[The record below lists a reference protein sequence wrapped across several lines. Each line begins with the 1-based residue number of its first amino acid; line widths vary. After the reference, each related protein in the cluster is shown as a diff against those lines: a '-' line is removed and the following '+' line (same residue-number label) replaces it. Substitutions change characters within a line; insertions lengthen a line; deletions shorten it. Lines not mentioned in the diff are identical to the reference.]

1 MQTISL
7 LSVSNIA
14 HLVQPEEFH
23 ELSIESPALEIFT
36 DFKNH
41 IPLTIEGSVP
51 AVDVESLMRKAHVKM
66 KLVVDTSNEFI
77 GTISL
82 EDLDEQHFMMKIAA
96 GYARQDIQVS
106 DLMTPKER
114 ILALSLVDLER
125 ATIGDV
131 IKSLQKQGKQHC
143 LVVDRSGSQIRGLIS
158 ASDVARRLHIPIRIE
173 RIPSFVDIFSS
184 VRRPAA

>member
-1 MQTISL
+1 MYLLPCCPVISASRVRCVQSLLRHSRQREKTMQTIPL
-7 LSVSNIA
+7 FSVSNIA
-14 HLVQPEEFH
+14 HLVQLEEFH
-23 ELSIESPALEIFT
+23 ELTIESPALEIFT
-36 DFKNH
+36 DFKKH

-51 AVDVESLMRKAHVKM
+51 AVDVENLMRKAHVKM

-114 ILALSLVDLER
+114 I
-125 ATIGDV
+125 
-131 IKSLQKQGKQHC
+131 
-143 LVVDRSGSQIRGLIS
+143 
-158 ASDVARRLHIPIRIE
+158 
-173 RIPSFVDIFSS
+173 PSFVDIFSS

>member
-1 MQTISL
+1 MQTIPL
-7 LSVSNIA
+7 FSVSNIA
-14 HLVQPEEFH
+14 HLVQLEEFH
-23 ELSIESPALEIFT
+23 ELTIESPALEIFT
-36 DFKNH
+36 DFKKH

-51 AVDVESLMRKAHVKM
+51 AVDVENLMRKAHVKM

-114 ILALSLVDLER
+114 I
-125 ATIGDV
+125 
-131 IKSLQKQGKQHC
+131 
-143 LVVDRSGSQIRGLIS
+143 
-158 ASDVARRLHIPIRIE
+158 
-173 RIPSFVDIFSS
+173 PSFVDIFSS

>member
-7 LSVSNIA
+7 FSVSNIA

-36 DFKNH
+36 DFKKH

-51 AVDVESLMRKAHVKM
+51 AVDVENLMRKAHVKM

-114 ILALSLVDLER
+114 ILALSLDDLER

-131 IKSLQKQGKQHC
+131 IKALQKQGQQHC

>member
-7 LSVSNIA
+7 FSVSNIA

-36 DFKNH
+36 DFKKH

-51 AVDVESLMRKAHVKM
+51 AVDVENLMRKAHVKM

-106 DLMTPKER
+106 DLMTVSYTH
-114 ILALSLVDLER
+114 LR
-125 ATIGDV
+125 AHET
-131 IKSLQKQGKQHC
+131 
-143 LVVDRSGSQIRGLIS
+143 
-158 ASDVARRLHIPIRIE
+158 
-173 RIPSFVDIFSS
+173 
-184 VRRPAA
+184 